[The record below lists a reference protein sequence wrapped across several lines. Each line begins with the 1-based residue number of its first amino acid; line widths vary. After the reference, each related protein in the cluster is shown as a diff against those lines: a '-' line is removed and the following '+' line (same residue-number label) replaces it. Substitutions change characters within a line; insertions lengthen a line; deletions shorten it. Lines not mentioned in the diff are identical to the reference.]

1 MMDLVVK
8 RYSPD
13 GGAGAGAPAVAAPAA
28 GASATG
34 ERPADAALE
43 FKSRAGRKVTVNLGG
58 AQQAAGETPKAVQQI
73 QAQQAEAKGQ
83 TPPADA
89 RKPFDELV
97 KGEYKD
103 DFGKAVSAIVQDRLK
118 HAKQAAET
126 LDKLTP
132 ALETLLQKHG
142 LKEGDYEGLVAKII
156 DDDALY
162 EDEAL
167 QRGIPVD
174 TLKQMKKLEA
184 DKAALQRMQAE
195 RMQEAQVQKHFQ
207 NLVTQGDALRQIYPG
222 FDLNTELQNPRFFEL
237 TKPGVNVDVRTA
249 YEVVHR
255 DEIIGGAMQYTA
267 EQTAQ
272 KLSSAMASGANR
284 PSENGLS
291 SSAGPVNLNTDF
303 RKLAM
308 EDRAGFDR
316 LVQAMKRG
324 KTP

>member
-8 RYSPD
+8 YRSPD
-13 GGAGAGAPAVAAPAA
+13 GGAGAGAPAAAAPAA
-28 GASATG
+28 GTSTTG
-34 ERPADAALE
+34 VGPADAALE

-58 AQQAAGETPKAVQQI
+58 AQQAGGEQPQAVQQI
-73 QAQQAEAKGQ
+73 QAQQAEAKRQ
-83 TPPADA
+83 TPPAKE
-89 RKPFDELV
+89 RPSFDELV
-97 KGEYKD
+97 KGDYKE

-118 HAKQAAET
+118 HTKQAAET
-126 LDKLTP
+126 LEKLTP
-132 ALETLLQKHG
+132 ALEALLQKHG
-142 LKEGDYEGLVAKII
+142 LKEGDYEGLVAKIT

-184 DKAALQRMQAE
+184 DKAQLQRMQAE
-195 RMQEAQVQKHFQ
+195 RMQEAQVQKHFH
-207 NLVTQGDALRQIYPG
+207 NLVTQGDALRQIYPS

-291 SSAGPVNLNTDF
+291 SSTGPINLNTDF
-303 RKLAM
+303 RKMAT
-308 EDRAGFDR
+308 EDRASFDK
-316 LVQAMKRG
+316 LVQAIKRG
-324 KTP
+324 RA

>member
-8 RYSPD
+8 YRSPD
-13 GGAGAGAPAVAAPAA
+13 GGAGAGAPAAAAPAA
-28 GASATG
+28 GTSTTG
-34 ERPADAALE
+34 VGPADAALE

-58 AQQAAGETPKAVQQI
+58 AQQAGGEQPQAVQQI
-73 QAQQAEAKGQ
+73 QAQQAEAKRQ
-83 TPPADA
+83 TPPAKE
-89 RKPFDELV
+89 RPSFDELV
-97 KGEYKD
+97 KGDYKE

-126 LDKLTP
+126 LEKLTP
-132 ALETLLQKHG
+132 ALEALLQKHG
-142 LKEGDYEGLVAKII
+142 LKEGDYEGLVAKIT

-184 DKAALQRMQAE
+184 DKAQLQRMQAE

-207 NLVTQGDALRQIYPG
+207 NLVTQGDALKQMYPG

-237 TKPGVNVDVRTA
+237 TKPGVGVDVRTA

-267 EQTAQ
+267 QQTAQ

-291 SSAGPVNLNTDF
+291 SSAGPINLNTDF
-303 RKLAM
+303 RRMAT
-308 EDRAGFDR
+308 EDRASFDK
-316 LVQAMKRG
+316 LVQAIKRG
-324 KTP
+324 RA

>member
-8 RYSPD
+8 YRSPD
-13 GGAGAGAPAVAAPAA
+13 GGAGAGAPAAAAPAA
-28 GASATG
+28 GTSTTG
-34 ERPADAALE
+34 VGPADAALE

-58 AQQAAGETPKAVQQI
+58 AQQAGGEQPQAVQQI
-73 QAQQAEAKGQ
+73 QAQQAEAKRQ
-83 TPPADA
+83 TPPAKE
-89 RKPFDELV
+89 RPSFDELV
-97 KGEYKD
+97 KGDYKE

-118 HAKQAAET
+118 HTKQAAET
-126 LDKLTP
+126 LEKLTP
-132 ALETLLQKHG
+132 ALEALLQKHG
-142 LKEGDYEGLVAKII
+142 LKEGDYEGLVAKIT

-184 DKAALQRMQAE
+184 DKAQLQRMQAE

-237 TKPGVNVDVRTA
+237 TKPGVGVDVRTA

-267 EQTAQ
+267 QQTAQ

-284 PSENGLS
+284 PSENGLN

-303 RKLAM
+303 RKMAT
-308 EDRAGFDR
+308 EDRASFDK
-316 LVQAMKRG
+316 LVQAIKRG
-324 KTP
+324 RA

>member
-8 RYSPD
+8 YRSPD
-13 GGAGAGAPAVAAPAA
+13 GGAGAGAPAAAAPAA
-28 GASATG
+28 GTSTTG
-34 ERPADAALE
+34 VGPADAALE

-58 AQQAAGETPKAVQQI
+58 AQQAGGEQPQAVQQI
-73 QAQQAEAKGQ
+73 QAQQAEAKRQ
-83 TPPADA
+83 TPPAKE
-89 RKPFDELV
+89 RPSFDELV
-97 KGEYKD
+97 KGDYKE

-118 HAKQAAET
+118 HTKQAAET
-126 LDKLTP
+126 LEKLTP
-132 ALETLLQKHG
+132 ALEALLQKYG
-142 LKEGDYEGLVAKII
+142 LKEGDYEGLVAKIT

-184 DKAALQRMQAE
+184 DKAQLQRMQAE

-237 TKPGVNVDVRTA
+237 TKPGVGVDVRTA

-267 EQTAQ
+267 QQTAQ

-291 SSAGPVNLNTDF
+291 SSAGPINLNTDF
-303 RKLAM
+303 RRMAT
-308 EDRAGFDR
+308 EDRASFDK
-316 LVQAMKRG
+316 LVQAIKRG
-324 KTP
+324 RA